1 MSVDLHCHSTVSDG
15 GHSPSEVM
23 AMAHANGTTMLSLTD
38 HDHTGC
44 LAEARAAAE
53 GLGMRFINGTEASIT
68 WRGRS
73 IHIVGLNF
81 DDQNEAL
88 LAHQAVVR
96 SGRQER
102 LARISEKLAK
112 KGIDG
117 LYEGALA
124 LASNP
129 DMVGRAHMARYL
141 MQAGHVKHMQQAF
154 KKYLGEG
161 KPGYV
166 SHDWATLEDTVRVIT
181 EAGGLAVI
189 AHPGRYTVS
198 ATALRELVGE
208 FKAAGGV
215 GIEVSSGSH
224 SLNEVINFALMAD
237 KFELYASAGSDF
249 HVQGEG
255 GRKMGCPPE
264 LPKICRPI
272 WTQFDQEGG
281 L

>member
-1 MSVDLHCHSTVSDG
+1 MSVDLHCHSTISDG
-15 GHSPSEVM
+15 AHRPSEVM
-23 AMAHANGTTMLSLTD
+23 TMAHENGTTMVSLTD
-38 HDHTGC
+38 HDHTGG
-44 LAEARAAAE
+44 LAEARTAAE
-53 GLGMRFINGTEASIT
+53 ALGMRFINGTEASIT

-88 LAHQAVVR
+88 LAHQARVR
-96 SGRQER
+96 SGRIER

-129 DMVGRAHMARYL
+129 EMVGRAHMARYL

-181 EAGGLAVI
+181 EAGGMAVI

-198 ATALRELVGE
+198 ATALRELVRE
-208 FKAAGGV
+208 FKEAGGT

-249 HVQGEG
+249 HAQGEG

-272 WTQFDQEGG
+272 WTQFD
-281 L
+281 